1 MTPPLVVLD
10 TQVFISA
17 MIGYEDAASHRA
29 CKAVGSGDVR
39 LAISDD
45 FLRELSRVVGYPE
58 VEAKISSVARAVR
71 IALDVGVMGTLHH
84 PRRYDWP
91 SIVDPKDGWV
101 LDLAW
106 HAGADYIVTRD
117 GHLGSVPS
125 RLFPVEV
132 LTAPQ
137 LLARI
142 TED

>member
-1 MTPPLVVLD
+1 
-10 TQVFISA
+10 

-29 CKAVGSGDVR
+29 CKAVGSEDVR

-45 FLRELSRVVGYPE
+45 FLREPSRVVGYPE
-58 VEAKISSVARAVR
+58 VEARVASAARAVR
-71 IALDVGVMGTLHH
+71 IAIDVGVMGTLHH

-91 SIVDPKDGWV
+91 SIVDPNDGWM

-117 GHLGSVPS
+117 GHLDSVSS
-125 RLFPVEV
+125 RFFPVEV

-142 TED
+142 TND

>member
-1 MTPPLVVLD
+1 VTPPLVVLD

-17 MIGYEDAASHRA
+17 MIGYEDAASHRV

-58 VEAKISSVARAVR
+58 VEAKIPSVARAVR

-91 SIVDPKDGWV
+91 SIVDPNDGWM

-106 HAGADYIVTRD
+106 HAEADYIATRD
-117 GHLGSVPS
+117 GHLGNVPT
-125 RLFPVEV
+125 LPFPIEV

-137 LLARI
+137 LLSRLPA
-142 TED
+142 D